1 MDKYFIFFELIS
13 HIFLTLTLG
22 YYLMSNLQWYNYKLD
37 RVIFKHKKYKW
48 HFLYFLVPLFA
59 YYLAG
64 KFYWIYFYLGLLP
77 ALFFWYKKLDKPLIF
92 TPRVKRFFLFLLL
105 ATIFQDI
112 LCIASEKCKL
122 FGLILPIFVAL
133 GVSFLFEKMLF
144 LGFKKDAIKKLENMK
159 ELQIVAITASYGK
172 TSMKNFLYQVVSPYI
187 ETYMT
192 PRSVNTIAGLV
203 KDVNVDL
210 PLSTKIY
217 IAEAGA
223 RARGDIDEI
232 AKFLNHDWA
241 IVGKIGPQH
250 IEYFKTLENIRDTKM
265 EILHSKNLKKAFVHQ
280 SAMINP
286 SNKEIVFGENIK
298 NIDASLEGTSFDL
311 EIDGKLEHFETPL
324 LGAFHATN
332 LTAVILVAK
341 ELGIKIEDIKK
352 ELKNLKQVDHRLQKI
367 EAGGKL
373 IIDDSFNGNFE
384 GMSSS
389 YDLVKSYKGKK
400 VIITPGVIESDKETN
415 IELAKK
421 IDEVFDT
428 IIITGDINA
437 KILYE
442 NIKKTKKVRLHD
454 KTKLEALLI
463 EHTKSGDLVLFSND
477 APTFI

>member
-265 EILHSKNLKKAFVHQ
+265 EILHSKNLKKSFVHQ

-311 EIDGKLEHFETPL
+311 EIDGKIEHFETPL

-389 YDLVKSYKGKK
+389 YDLVKSYRGKK

>member
-172 TSMKNFLYQVVSPYI
+172 TSMKNFLYQVVFPYI